1 MSDGSCSIF
10 KLKGFKLLTYIDRL
24 NRKSNFVLLHFY
36 KTSKNVNI
44 NWGIIQFNKQF
55 LTANRTSNALSNERK
70 EN

>member
-24 NRKSNFVLLHFY
+24 NRKSNFVLLHFH

-44 NWGIIQFNKQF
+44 I
-55 LTANRTSNALSNERK
+55 EV
-70 EN
+70 